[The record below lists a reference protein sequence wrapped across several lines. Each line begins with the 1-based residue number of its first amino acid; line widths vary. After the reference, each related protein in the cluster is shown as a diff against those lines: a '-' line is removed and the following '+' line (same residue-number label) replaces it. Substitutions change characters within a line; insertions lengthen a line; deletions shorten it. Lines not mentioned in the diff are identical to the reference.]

1 MIKFC
6 AVLLFIVTQSL
17 AAPYK
22 SSNTCGYDS
31 CDLGKPDKLNVHIVP
46 HTHDDV
52 GWLKTVDQYYYG
64 SRREICKPG
73 VQYILDSVIA
83 ALVDNPDRRF
93 IYVEMAFFWRWWN
106 QQTEDMHNTVKQ
118 LVNEGRLEFISGGW
132 SMHDEA
138 ATHYNSII
146 DQHTLGAEFLH
157 DQFGDCARPKIGWQ
171 IDPFGHSREV
181 ASLFAQMGFDGLFF
195 GRIDFQDRVKRI
207 ETRTLEMIWKGSAN
221 LDRQSWLFT
230 GVLPTGYGAPPTFCY
245 DMMCSDPPII
255 DDENVEDYNIPE
267 RVAAFL
273 VAANVEAEIYT
284 TNHVIMT
291 MGSDFQNQNAYMNFK
306 NLDKLIHYVN
316 LQQANG
322 SNVNVFYSTPS
333 CYLYALN
340 KAEKE
345 WTTKTDDFFPYAS
358 VPFAY
363 WTGYFTSRPA
373 LKRYERYANNIL
385 QVIRQLDGFSQNNQ
399 RNITFVLSEAMGLAQ
414 HHDAVSGTEK
424 QHVANDYAQRLS
436 EGIDRS
442 MEVIND
448 AYAKLLPKEGQTTSI
463 PHQFLCSYSNISE
476 CLPIEGQKQFTLTLW
491 NPTIHPVTIYPRV
504 PVTQQYLIRDPV
516 GNLISA
522 EYLPIPDTT
531 KNIPGRTSTAQYQHI
546 FQASLPALGYNTYYF
561 EAKTNTKEFEHK
573 KVTTTQNQA
582 CILQN
587 QHLRVVFDD
596 QGDLQTI
603 VNLEKNLTVSFTHQG
618 LYWYTSFPGYKELPG
633 IHASGAY
640 VFQPFFSTAVP
651 ISARRSINCT
661 KTDTVQKASIVF
673 NEWASQEI
681 SLFNGSL
688 QIELEWTVGP
698 IPVDDDIGKEIIILY
713 DTNIESG
720 STYYTDANGREV
732 LQRIRDYRPTWHYVV
747 DEPVSGNYYPIN
759 SRIWIRDHDRQLT
772 ILTDRS
778 EGGGSMRDGSIE
790 IMLHRRI
797 LHDDGFGV
805 GEPLN
810 ETAYGKG
817 LVVTGKHILLV
828 DRPED
833 SALLHRVGAQQF
845 FMQPLATYSL
855 PNTSSYTN
863 YSNTY
868 RQSWS
873 ALSDAMPL
881 NVHLL
886 TFEQLSPKQYLV
898 RVEHYF
904 ELNEDKTYSQPA
916 TIDLQMLFKSIGT
929 IGEMN
934 ELILTAN
941 LPVSELHRLD
951 WMTKDQE
958 SSHANTFHQNSL
970 NATIINLNPMQ
981 IRTFQITIV

>member
-6 AVLLFIVTQSL
+6 ALLLFIVTQSL

-31 CDLGKPDKLNVHIVP
+31 CNLGKPDKLNVHIVP

-267 RVAAFL
+267 RVAAFI

-448 AYAKLLPKEGQTTSI
+448 AYAKLLLKEGQTTSI

-491 NPTIHPVTIYPRV
+491 NPTIHPVTTYPRV

-561 EAKTNTKEFEHK
+561 EAKTDAREFEHK

-618 LYWYTSFPGYKELPG
+618 LYWYTSFPGYKELPE

-651 ISARRSINCT
+651 VSARRSINCT

-747 DEPVSGNYYPIN
+747 DEPVSSNYYPIN
-759 SRIWIRDHDRQLT
+759 SRIWIRDHNRQLT

-797 LHDDGFGV
+797 LHDDRFGV

-873 ALSDAMPL
+873 ALSDPMPL

-916 TIDLQMLFKSIGT
+916 TIDLQMLFKSFGT

-951 WMTKDQE
+951 WMTKDRE
-958 SSHANTFHQNSL
+958 SSHADTFHQNLL